1 MTKRELNAVYCEWEV
16 RTAVL
21 FQRIDDELG
30 LNCTVGFYNGHYS
43 KNGSGEYE
51 REYYPIPVIS
61 VEGLCDVE
69 IGLDGVSVSAKLR
82 RDAALNFDYTALN
95 GYKFEVYGVEDYL
108 SDYYSDGD
116 TLDDLVNNIRCSSET
131 EIGFQ
136 FSFGKDVEPKR
147 ITDLIDLLRYNGFY
161 Y

>member
-1 MTKRELNAVYCEWEV
+1 MTKRELNAVYRELEV
-16 RTAVL
+16 KTAVL
-21 FQRIDDELG
+21 FQSIDEKLG

-51 REYYPIPVIS
+51 RECFPIPVIS

-69 IGLDGVSVSAKLR
+69 IGLDGISVSAKLL
-82 RDAALNFDYTALN
+82 RDTALSFDYAVLN
-95 GYKFEVYGVEDYL
+95 GCKFEVYGVEDYL

-116 TLDDLVNNIRCSSET
+116 TLDDLINNVLSSQET

-136 FSFGKDVEPKR
+136 FSFGKDADPKR
-147 ITDLIDLLRYNGFY
+147 ITDLIELLRSNGFY